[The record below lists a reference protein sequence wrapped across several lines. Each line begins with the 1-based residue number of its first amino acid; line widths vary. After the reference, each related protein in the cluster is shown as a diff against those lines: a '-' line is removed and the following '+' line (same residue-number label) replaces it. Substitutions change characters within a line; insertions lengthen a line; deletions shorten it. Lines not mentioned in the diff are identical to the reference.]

1 MTHQRVD
8 AAAGWKW
15 IVSGWHLFTRSP
27 GLWVVMAL
35 LFGIIYF
42 VLSWVPFLGP
52 LAALVLA
59 PALFGGMVHGAR
71 ELDQGRSLDIA
82 YLFHGLRDSS
92 LAGAMLVLG
101 LVPLVAAIVTGV
113 LSVAVIGSAGEPTAG
128 AGLVLFLGALL
139 IGLASGALL
148 LFAIPRVMQRQAT
161 PMDALTQ
168 SAVAVR
174 DNPVAFVMFAATYVM
189 LAIFAAI
196 PLGLGFLVLLP
207 VIAGAIH
214 CAHREVFGDEPA
226 GATD

>member
-27 GLWVVMAL
+27 GLWVVMAV

-101 LVPLVAAIVTGV
+101 LVPLVAAILTGV
-113 LSVAVIGSAGEPTAG
+113 LSVAVIGGAGGPTAG

-226 GATD
+226 GAAD